1 MSYFCIMKKL
11 YDNYSILHPNGDVM
25 FLCSEKR
32 FNWYVDRNL
41 AKKITE
47 TSAQLTFTPA
57 GYGANSDDRTGLLPR
72 ENICVVCGTNEELTY
87 HHVVPHLYK
96 SLMPE
101 DCKKHNSYDVM
112 PVCEKCH
119 REYEK
124 EVVVFKNILQET
136 HLDPDFSQEEYILN
150 QALKS
155 IRTLENY
162 GHLIPDEKKDNLEK
176 NILIAEEKL
185 DINRAEF
192 ETLILPS
199 TAQMVL
205 DIIGIQE
212 LVVLFRT
219 HFLNVMEP
227 KFMPEWFD
235 IFDLSMYKIS
245 SYNN

>member
-1 MSYFCIMKKL
+1 M
-11 YDNYSILHPNGDVM
+11 DNPIQIISTI
-25 FLCSEKR
+25 
-32 FNWYVDRNL
+32 
-41 AKKITE
+41 
-47 TSAQLTFTPA
+47 Q
-57 GYGANSDDRTGLLPR
+57 
-72 ENICVVCGTNEELTY
+72 
-87 HHVVPHLYK
+87 
-96 SLMPE
+96 
-101 DCKKHNSYDVM
+101 
-112 PVCEKCH
+112 
-119 REYEK
+119 
-124 EVVVFKNILQET
+124 
-136 HLDPDFSQEEYILN
+136 
-150 QALKS
+150 
-155 IRTLENY
+155 
-162 GHLIPDEKKDNLEK
+162 PDEKYTLEK
-176 NILIAEEKL
+176 KVEEKL